1 MIFSQE
7 RVNKLNVLC
16 GKKRK
21 NIYTTGKVQKNAQN
35 SYLFSKCLFF
45 SEFNIRTGNCG
56 RNKGHNCPHCTRMR
70 RLQVN
75 FPFSMTIHSP
85 MLQQHKGIGFRM
97 CCRQATVK
105 KGITPACLLFDF
117 KGSV

>member
-16 GKKRK
+16 GKSEK

-35 SYLFSKCLFF
+35 SYLFSKCVF
-45 SEFNIRTGNCG
+45 SQNLTSELEIVAEINVTIVLTV
-56 RNKGHNCPHCTRMR
+56 
-70 RLQVN
+70 LALIY

-105 KGITPACLLFDF
+105 KGITPACLLFDL
-117 KGSV
+117 